1 MLLNPTE
8 INFPANTLSVLGT
21 LSLLTP
27 WEVIGCGKLRV
38 GGDSD
43 GGYVLLDRVRSEQ
56 PVLSY
61 GVGLD
66 SSFDFDLARRGHRV
80 FMFDHTVDGPCGG
93 LPKGCV
99 FIREGVAAKA
109 DPESKLDT
117 VLAHLRRYRLASRRD
132 VILKMDIEGGEWDI
146 IAALPEKAMNVFEQI
161 VVEFHWLENLK
172 RDGFTAQVR
181 AALQR
186 LNERFTLCHVHANV
200 YGGLR
205 RPAGVVLPNV
215 LEATYVRSDLISRKP
230 NKTFYPTKH
239 DRTNRPG
246 SKDIVLSMYPFVP
259 MVVPRQ
265 SFVPKARPPNTKDAS
280 AKVTKAPSAR
290 ASKSPATV

>member
-1 MLLNPTE
+1 MVLNPTKT
-8 INFPANTLSVLGT
+8 NFPATTYSVLGT

-27 WEVIGCGKLRV
+27 WDVIGCGKLRV

-43 GGYVLLDRVRSEQ
+43 GGYVLLDRLRREQ

-66 SSFDFDLARRGHRV
+66 SSFDFDLVRRGHRV

-93 LPKGCV
+93 LTKGCV

-146 IAALPEKAMNVFEQI
+146 IAALPDNAMDAFEQI

-172 RDGFTAQVR
+172 RERFTAQVR

-200 YGGLR
+200 YGGVR

-230 NKTFYPTKH
+230 NKTFYPTEH
-239 DRTNRPG
+239 DHANRPG

-259 MVVPRQ
+259 MVLPRQ
-265 SFVPKARPPNTKDAS
+265 PSAPKESPPNKKHAGG
-280 AKVTKAPSAR
+280 KVIRSPPAR
-290 ASKSPATV
+290 AAKSPARA

>member
-1 MLLNPTE
+1 MVPIPTE
-8 INFPANTLSVLGT
+8 TNFPVNTFSVLGT

-27 WEVIGCGKLRV
+27 WDVIGSGKLRI
-38 GGDSD
+38 GGESD
-43 GGYVLLDRVRSEQ
+43 GGYVLLDRLRREQ

-66 SSFDFDLARRGHRV
+66 SSFDFDLAQRGHRV
-80 FMFDHTVDGPCGG
+80 FMFDHTVDGPCGR

-109 DPESKLDT
+109 DPKKKMDT

-181 AALQR
+181 AALQH
-186 LNERFTLCHVHANV
+186 LNESFTLCHVHANV
-200 YGGLR
+200 HGGLR

-230 NKTFYPTKH
+230 NRTFYPTEH

-259 MVVPRQ
+259 MVVPPSAFAPLARRLDAEHAATLAAQ
-265 SFVPKARPPNTKDAS
+265 APTPKA
-280 AKVTKAPSAR
+280 
-290 ASKSPATV
+290 

>member
-1 MLLNPTE
+1 MWRPRPESNRRTRICNPLHGHSATRP
-8 INFPANTLSVLGT
+8 FSAYGFGFQKKPYPQVA
-21 LSLLTP
+21 SLLGAFVP
-27 WEVIGCGKLRV
+27 NAEA
-38 GGDSD
+38 
-43 GGYVLLDRVRSEQ
+43 LLTR
-56 PVLSY
+56 P
-61 GVGLD
+61 
-66 SSFDFDLARRGHRV
+66 
-80 FMFDHTVDGPCGG
+80 P

-99 FIREGVAAKA
+99 FIREGVAAKT

-117 VLAHLRRYRLASRRD
+117 VLSHLRRYRLASRRD

-146 IAALPEKAMNVFEQI
+146 IAALPDKALDAFEQI

-172 RDGFTAQVR
+172 RDSFSAQVR

-215 LEATYVRSDLISRKP
+215 LEATYVRSDLISRTP
-230 NKTFYPTKH
+230 NKTFYPTEH

-259 MVVPRQ
+259 MVVPPQ
-265 SFVPKARPPNTKDAS
+265 SCAPNKKHAGG
-280 AKVTKAPSAR
+280 KVIKSHPAR
-290 ASKSPATV
+290 ATKSPAQA

>member
-1 MLLNPTE
+1 MVLKPTKT
-8 INFPANTLSVLGT
+8 NFPATTYSVLGT
-21 LSLLTP
+21 LSFLTP
-27 WEVIGCGKLRV
+27 WDVIGCGKLRI
-38 GGDSD
+38 GGESD
-43 GGYVLLDRVRSEQ
+43 GGYVLLDRLRPEQ

-80 FMFDHTVDGPCGG
+80 FMFDHTVDGPCGV

-99 FIREGVAAKA
+99 FVREGVAAKA

-117 VLAHLRRYRLASRRD
+117 VLAHLQRYSLASRRD

-146 IAALPEKAMNVFEQI
+146 IAALPDKAMDAFEQI

-172 RDGFTAQVR
+172 RHSFTAQVR

-200 YGGLR
+200 YGGMR

-230 NKTFYPTKH
+230 NKTFYPTEH
-239 DRTNRPG
+239 DHANRPG

-259 MVVPRQ
+259 MVLPRQ
-265 SFVPKARPPNTKDAS
+265 PSAPKASAPNKKHSGGKAIKSPP
-280 AKVTKAPSAR
+280 AR
-290 ASKSPATV
+290 AAKSPARA